1 MENTIS
7 LLDISSSPWLRV
19 LEYVRSK
26 CNEFGVAFLDAV
38 GFDGIQD
45 GYAQLTVPDKFR
57 ATWLDSHYGD
67 LFRKAFQ
74 AVLGSEFVDYTIRL
88 LAPSMSVPEMKLSA
102 PVMARPVAKA
112 KPATVAKNC
121 LKLYPNFTFENFVEG
136 DCNSTALRACK
147 TVVANPGDA
156 ALNPLFVYG
165 NSGLGKTHLLQ
176 AIAAD
181 LLAKKPQMRITYC
194 HGADF
199 LRDYTAIYKN
209 PSEARQL
216 QETFE
221 QRYVN
226 CDCLLLDD
234 IQWIEQ
240 GEKTLEKLFALVAH
254 LRSHGKQVVVS
265 CDRHPS
271 SFCAGEAVEGNKKTA
286 IPRISR
292 TFLSQLES
300 CVAVGL
306 DEPDM
311 TTRLSLIEKKSMHVP
326 FVARDRAEI
335 CRFLSVPPRENVRVI
350 EGLINWLDAMHTLNG
365 VELDMAC
372 VRKLMMNSGTK
383 NASPLTYTV
392 RGIADIVA
400 FQFNV
405 DFVTLASKRQDA
417 GASIPRKIAMQL
429 CREYTSESLVN
440 IGDAFNRDYATV
452 IAALKSLNVLLEKD
466 ANLKRRVD
474 DLRYMLEA

>member
-1 MENTIS
+1 MENTVS

-38 GFDGIQD
+38 GFDGVQD

-88 LAPSMSVPEMKLSA
+88 LAPSAAVPEMKLSA

-112 KPATVAKNC
+112 APVAVARND

-136 DCNSTALRACK
+136 ECNSTALRACK

-156 ALNPLFVYG
+156 SLNPLFVYG

-176 AIAAD
+176 SIAAD
-181 LLAKKPQMRITYC
+181 LVAKRPQMRVTYC
-194 HGADF
+194 HAADF

-209 PSEARQL
+209 PSESRHL
-216 QETFE
+216 QEVFE
-221 QRYVN
+221 QRYVC

-254 LRSHGKQVVVS
+254 LRSHGKQVVIS

-271 SFCAGEAVEGNKKTA
+271 SFCAGEAVDGGKKTA

-306 DEPDM
+306 EEPDM
-311 TTRLSLIEKKSMHVP
+311 TTRLNLIERKSSHVP
-326 FVARDRAEI
+326 FVDRDRAEI

-372 VRKLMMNSGTK
+372 VRRLTVSSNNAAPMN
-383 NASPLTYTV
+383 YTV

-405 DFVTLASKRQDA
+405 DFMTLASKRQDS

-440 IGDAFNRDYATV
+440 IGEAFNRDYATV
-452 IAALKSLNVLLEKD
+452 IAALKSLKTLMEKD
-466 ANLKRRVD
+466 AGLKRRVD
-474 DLRYMLEA
+474 DLRYMLET

>member
-1 MENTIS
+1 MENTVS

-38 GFDGIQD
+38 GFDGVQD

-88 LAPSMSVPEMKLSA
+88 LAPSMSVPEMKLAA
-102 PVMARPVAKA
+102 PVIAHTVAKA
-112 KPATVAKNC
+112 KAAPAVKNN

-136 DCNSTALRACK
+136 ECNSTALRACK
-147 TVVANPGDA
+147 TVVENPGDA

-181 LLAKKPQMRITYC
+181 MIAKKPQMRVTYC
-194 HGADF
+194 HAADF

-209 PSEARQL
+209 PSETRQL
-216 QETFE
+216 QEAFE

-234 IQWIEQ
+234 IQWIEK

-254 LRSHGKQVVVS
+254 LRSHGKQVVIS

-271 SFCAGEAVEGNKKTA
+271 SFCAGEDVEGNKKTA
-286 IPRISR
+286 IPRISK

-306 DEPDM
+306 EEPDM
-311 TTRLSLIEKKSMHVP
+311 MTRLSLIEKKSSHVP
-326 FVARDRAEI
+326 FVDRDRAEI

-372 VRKLMMNSGTK
+372 VRRLTVNTST
-383 NASPLTYTV
+383 AAPLTYTV

-405 DFVTLASKRQDA
+405 DFVTLASKRQDS

-440 IGDAFNRDYATV
+440 IGEAFNRDYATV
-452 IAALKSLNVLLEKD
+452 IAALKSLKVQMEKD
-466 ANLKRRVD
+466 AGLKRRVE